1 MSAPTLQ
8 VLVGFQ
14 TTSNF
19 GTPFQL
25 DNTTFGA
32 VSPVTPPQI
41 ESGLGGF
48 EMVDLT
54 SMIRSVSITRGR
66 NREMEQFVGGTAQLQ
81 IYDPTRILDPL
92 NSASIYYP
100 YVAPRQPVQVLA
112 GGVTIY
118 SGFITDWDLEYG
130 YTESANVTT
139 VACADAF
146 TVLANQSMNAWTPV
160 EQSSSARVAAVL
172 TRPEVLYQG
181 AYSVGTGSSTLGGSA
196 SSPSVWDIS
205 AGTNVLSYLQ
215 TVASSEQGF
224 LFMNAAGVL
233 TFTGRAA
240 VLNPVSS
247 IAFVDTGSGG
257 IPYRTLT
264 NQYADELLYNYVQ
277 TKSPAGPTPAATAS
291 DATSIALYQAQQ
303 LTKLDLL
310 NSTVAE
316 VTALGAYLLGRYRD
330 PVLRFTGVTLQ
341 LAALSTADQVTAL
354 STDLTRIAAV
364 QKSYSVGSPASVTQ
378 TLIVSG
384 IKHSITPGSHIVEY
398 TFESTDGNAYFT
410 LDGDIFGKLDY
421 NLLAF

>member
-14 TTSNF
+14 TTVNF

-25 DNTTFGA
+25 DNATYGLLDTG
-32 VSPVTPPQI
+32 T
-41 ESGLGGF
+41 LGGYQ
-48 EMVDLT
+48 MVDLT
-54 SMIRSVSITRGR
+54 SMVQSVSITRGR

-100 YVAPRQPVQVLA
+100 FVAPRQPVQVLA

-118 SGFITDWDLEYG
+118 SGFITDWDLDYG

-172 TRPEVLYQG
+172 TRPEVIYQG
-181 AYSVGTGSSTLGGSA
+181 AYSVGTGSSTLGAYAIAAGS
-196 SSPSVWDIS
+196 
-205 AGTNVLSYLQ
+205 NVLSYLQ
-215 TVASSEQGF
+215 SVACSEQGF
-224 LFMNAAGVL
+224 LFMDAAGVL

-264 NQYADELLYNYVQ
+264 NQYGDELLYNYVQ
-277 TKSPAGPTPAATAS
+277 TQSPAGPTPAATAS
-291 DATSIALYQAQQ
+291 DETSIALYQAQQ

-330 PVLRFTGVTLQ
+330 PVLRFTAVTVQ
-341 LAALSTADQVTAL
+341 LAALSDADQVTAL
-354 STDLTRIAAV
+354 STDLTRIASV
-364 QKSYSVGSPASVTQ
+364 QKTYSVGSPASVTQ

-384 IKHSITPGSHIVEY
+384 IKHAITPGSHVVEY

>member
-25 DNTTFGA
+25 DNATFGILGPA
-32 VSPVTPPQI
+32 VLPAVAGT
-41 ESGLGGF
+41 LGGYQ
-48 EMVDLT
+48 MVDLT

-118 SGFITDWDLEYG
+118 SGFITDWDLDYG

-172 TRPEVLYQG
+172 TRPEVVYQG
-181 AYSVGTGSSTLGGSA
+181 AYSVGTGSSTLGAYAIAAGS
-196 SSPSVWDIS
+196 
-205 AGTNVLSYLQ
+205 NVLSYLQ

-224 LFMNAAGVL
+224 LFMDAAGVL

-264 NQYADELLYNYVQ
+264 NQYGDELLYNYVQ
-277 TKSPAGPTPAATAS
+277 TQSPAGPTPAATAS

-330 PVLRFTGVTLQ
+330 PVLRFTGVTVQ
-341 LAALSTADQVTAL
+341 LAALSTADQTTVL
-354 STDLTRIAAV
+354 STDLTRIASV
-364 QKSYSVGSPASVTQ
+364 QKTYSVGTPASVTQ

-384 IKHSITPGSHIVEY
+384 IKHAITPGSHVVEY
-398 TFESTDGNAYFT
+398 TFESADGNAYFT
-410 LDGDIFGKLDY
+410 LDSAIFGVLDT